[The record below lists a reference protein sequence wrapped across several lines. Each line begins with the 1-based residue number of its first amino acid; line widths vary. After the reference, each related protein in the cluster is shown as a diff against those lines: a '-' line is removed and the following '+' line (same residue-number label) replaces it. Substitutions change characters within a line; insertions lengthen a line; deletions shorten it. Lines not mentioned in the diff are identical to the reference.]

1 MNNFDPATA
10 LEKLSDE
17 YRGRAEAVRRDLGR
31 SHSADFAEQ
40 ATERQNDEVLE
51 ALLAESEGAL
61 RQVERARERLREG
74 TYGHCAK
81 CGEDIGI
88 ARLAVMPMAER
99 CLKCAD

>member
-1 MNNFDPATA
+1 MNALDPASA
-10 LEKLSDE
+10 LEKLSVE
-17 YRGRAEAVRRDLGR
+17 YRDRVAAIRHDLGR
-31 SHSADFAEQ
+31 SHSPDFAEQ

-74 TYGHCAK
+74 TYGHCSK
-81 CGEDIGI
+81 CGEAIGS
-88 ARLAVMPMAER
+88 ARLSVMPMAER

>member
-1 MNNFDPATA
+1 MNTFDPALA
-10 LEKLSDE
+10 LEKLSEE
-17 YRGRAEAVRRDLGR
+17 YRGRAEAIRRDLGR

-61 RQVERARERLREG
+61 RQVERARERVREG
-74 TYGHCAK
+74 TYGHCQK
-81 CGEDIGI
+81 CGEAIGV
-88 ARLAVMPMAER
+88 ARLAAMPMAER